1 MFLDIVT
8 VVIVI
13 TVMKIAEANVRP
25 ITTNIIFT
33 FIIPSL

>member
-1 MFLDIVT
+1 MFLDIVI
-8 VVIVI
+8 VVIVM

>member
-8 VVIVI
+8 VVIAI
-13 TVMKIAEANVRP
+13 IVMKIAEANVRP
-25 ITTNIIFT
+25 IITNIIFT